1 MQRELPAF
9 VLIHGFWSDSG
20 VWNGV
25 APLLAARGFRTE
37 AFDLPGAGK
46 NATLP
51 ASYLD
56 RPLDPAAFATEP
68 SPSAGLTQT
77 ERTRAVVERIR
88 AAGRPVVLVGH
99 SMGGATISDVAET
112 VPELLAAVVYV
123 TAFMLPPGTMPIAM
137 IQHET
142 MRDALV
148 PSLLQADPEAVGA
161 LRMDPRSDDPDDQ
174 ARFKAAFHADAVD
187 DTPTEAL
194 QRRHCDEPLAIVR
207 HPSQVTPERFGTIAR
222 HYIRCT
228 DDRAIPITG
237 QDFMIAEM
245 DRAMGNGTTTHSLAS
260 SHSPFYSRP
269 GELAELLARI
279 GG

>member
-1 MQRELPAF
+1 
-9 VLIHGFWSDSG
+9 
-20 VWNGV
+20 
-25 APLLAARGFRTE
+25 
-37 AFDLPGAGK
+37 
-46 NATLP
+46 
-51 ASYLD
+51 
-56 RPLDPAAFATEP
+56 
-68 SPSAGLTQT
+68 
-77 ERTRAVVERIR
+77 
-88 AAGRPVVLVGH
+88 
-99 SMGGATISDVAET
+99 MGGATVSDVAET

-123 TAFMLPPGTMPIAM
+123 TAFMLPPGVMPIAM

-148 PSLLQADPEAVGA
+148 PSLLRADPEAVGA
-161 LRMDPRSDDPDDQ
+161 LRMDPRSDDPDYRAQ
-174 ARFKAAFHADAVD
+174 FRAAFHADAVD

-194 QRRHCDEPLAIVR
+194 QRRHCDEPLAVVR
-207 HPSQVTPERFGTIAR
+207 HPSQVTPERFGTVAR

-237 QDFMIAEM
+237 QNFMIAEM